1 MNNIKVTVE
10 LIVRNNQKEE
20 MAFIKEV
27 FLKNKAIVPDKGDS
41 FEVIPGVVTKVS
53 DRVWDTNSIFMNLSL
68 ILDQVVLFTD
78 KQKLGFSPEIQT
90 MLHKG
95 WNVVRE
101 E

>member
-53 DRVWDTNSIFMNLSL
+53 HRRYGLNSVFMNLSL
-68 ILDQVVLFTD
+68 VLDQVVLFTD
-78 KQKLGFSPEIQT
+78 KQKLGFSSEVQT

-95 WNVVRE
+95 WEVVHE
-101 E
+101 K